1 MQSRNV
7 RCHAER
13 ESPGELGDPLA
24 GYAPRPKDLFPGAR
38 PLVNHEMVRLMMVE
52 PLTPPEVPVI
62 VTLYVP
68 TLALLFTFKVSVLL
82 VAAGLGENDA
92 DAPCGK
98 PAAERVTLPLNPPA
112 SAMLIVSVP
121 LLPR

>member
-1 MQSRNV
+1 
-7 RCHAER
+7 
-13 ESPGELGDPLA
+13 
-24 GYAPRPKDLFPGAR
+24 
-38 PLVNHEMVRLMMVE
+38 MVE